1 MEPLQEHDPVQL
13 GAYRLTGRL
22 GSGGMGRVFLGRSP
36 SGRSVALK
44 VIRPDL
50 AEDPDFR
57 RRFAREVAVA
67 RRVGGFYTAPVVDAD
82 TEGPM
87 PWLATAYI
95 AGPSLQDAVREHGPL
110 PERSLRALAAGLA
123 EALQSIHASG
133 TIHRDLKPSNVLLA
147 LDGPRVIDFGIARAA
162 DDTSVTA
169 TDLVVGSPGYLSPEQ
184 ARGEEVAPASDVF
197 SLGSVL
203 VFAATGNG
211 PFGGGSVPGLLYR
224 VVHADPVL
232 DGVPASLHAL
242 IADCLTKDAV
252 SRPTTDQVLHRAL
265 PQAGQT
271 GELSLDNWLPD
282 PLARQVAAQSGDPSA
297 LPDPPPK
304 GFPGPPAGI
313 PAAGAA
319 GMGAAGP
326 GVPGPPGS
334 GNVPGPY
341 GPPPQYPRQPPAAAA
356 PQGAPAPPRPL
367 APPPVPAHAPVHSPV
382 HSPVPEH
389 VPVHSSGA
397 AHSPVP
403 AGMPP
408 PVQRPGYAP
417 VFPPPKR
424 ETPPDRRRFIA
435 LGAAAATAAVGGGVA
450 AWLLGRDDD
459 PAAKPASPSGPT
471 GSQPVAPSV
480 PAQVPGAP
488 TGSYTLT
495 MWCTEFGADNNT
507 AQRVL
512 LTELGTGFSE
522 KQPQATVRPT
532 VVTFAE
538 DQKLATALA
547 AGSPPDVFEVEVSEL
562 ARYHARGHLAD
573 LTAYRGLF
581 DVDSWTLAMRKAC
594 EIDGQLVAVPQNAAL
609 SVVLYRKDLCDPAGF
624 TVPRTQDAW
633 LAELARLKAFH
644 AGNPKFQAVHLPGQ
658 AWQVIASSIW
668 AAGGRI
674 AEKEGTTWRGR
685 LDQPA
690 AQAGMVY
697 FKKLQAFSTAPKN
710 VGDYT
715 ADTGSPYDVLG
726 AGDTAMIVGGDW
738 IYDSLIAAHPDL
750 KGKLGVFPLPSP
762 VADRPAPVPL
772 VGTVLVVAKASRL
785 VSGAARLLAMTT
797 TADWQSKWSDA
808 SQSMPAR
815 TGVVPKR
822 AADNP
827 MLKTAQDIA
836 TEAARMLP
844 QAPGFAIAPLRTYAT
859 EILNEMNPATAGQ
872 KANGVV
878 NSTYN
883 NPVT

>member
-95 AGPSLQDAVREHGPL
+95 AGPSLADVVREHGPL

-211 PFGGGSVPGLLYR
+211 PFGGGSAPGLLYR

-242 IADCLTKDAV
+242 IADCLTKDEV

-282 PLARQVAAQSGDPSA
+282 PLARQIAAQSGDPSA
-297 LPDPPPK
+297 LPGTPQQ
-304 GFPGPPAGI
+304 GCPGAPAGI
-313 PAAGAA
+313 PAAGAE
-319 GMGAAGP
+319 GTDAAGP
-326 GVPGPPGS
+326 GIPGPPGS
-334 GNVPGPY
+334 GHVPGPY
-341 GPPPQYPRQPPAAAA
+341 GPPYGPPPRYPRQLPAGAA
-356 PQGAPAPPRPL
+356 PQGAPVPPRPL
-367 APPPVPAHAPVHSPV
+367 APPAVPAHAP
-382 HSPVPEH
+382 
-389 VPVHSSGA
+389 GA
-397 AHSPVP
+397 AHASGGAHAPVP

-408 PVQRPGYAP
+408 PVPRPDYAP
-417 VFPPPKR
+417 GFAPPKP
-424 ETPPDRRRFIA
+424 ESPPNRRRFIA
-435 LGAAAATAAVGGGVA
+435 LGAAAATAAVGGVA
-450 AWLLGRDDD
+450 AWLFGRDGD
-459 PAAKPASPSGPT
+459 PAAKPPTGPSGPT
-471 GSQPVAPSV
+471 GSQPAAAQV
-480 PAQVPGAP
+480 PAQVPRAP
-488 TGSYTLT
+488 TGSYTLA
-495 MWCTEFGADNNT
+495 MWCTEFGSDNNT
-507 AQRVL
+507 AQRAL
-512 LTELGTGFSE
+512 LTELGIGFSE
-522 KQPQATVRPT
+522 KQPQATVKPT

-538 DQKLATALA
+538 DRKLATALA

-562 ARYHARGHLAD
+562 ARYHARGQLAD
-573 LTAYRGLF
+573 LSAYRGLF

-644 AGNPKFQAVHLPGQ
+644 AGNPKFQAVHMPGQ

-690 AQAGMVY
+690 AQAGMGY

-738 IYDSLIAAHPDL
+738 IYDPLIAAHPDL

-827 MLKTAQDIA
+827 MLTTAQDIA

-878 NSTYN
+878 DATYN